1 MPLQHEPRYRTTGKG
16 PLQMNNFFQTDAN
29 MMDLDDATELIVEEE
44 KPEQGLELHVGSNVF
59 RTTNGVIKLQG
70 KEQIVLEVQAD
81 PPALLLT
88 MDFYDEQGQR
98 IGHLRRNTLSAAG
111 SSRFAVSMNAT
122 ADATLDDPLTV
133 TVSERATGNTV
144 IEVYLFQRRKIRV
157 TCGSFHTHK
166 GELVS
171 ISPHY
176 CRVGTGLTMF
186 GDVVESRGGTA
197 VIG

>member
-1 MPLQHEPRYRTTGKG
+1 
-16 PLQMNNFFQTDAN
+16 MNNPFQTDTDT
-29 MMDLDDATELIVEEE
+29 MHLDGSTDMIVEEA

-70 KEQIVLEVQAD
+70 KEQIVLEVQPH

-98 IGHLRRNTLSAAG
+98 IGHLRRNQLSAAG
-111 SSRFAVSMNAT
+111 SSRFAVSVTT
-122 ADATLDDPLTV
+122 APDATIEDPLTV
-133 TVSERATGNTV
+133 TVSDRSTGNTV
-144 IEVYLFQRRKIRV
+144 IEVYLFQRRKIRLSS
-157 TCGSFHTHK
+157 GNFHTHK

-176 CRVGTGLTMF
+176 CRIGTGLTRF
-186 GDVVESRGGTA
+186 GDVVESRGGIA

>member
-1 MPLQHEPRYRTTGKG
+1 
-16 PLQMNNFFQTDAN
+16 MNNSLETDSG
-29 MMDLDDATELIVEEE
+29 MIDLDEAVELVVGAE
-44 KPEQGLELHVGSNVF
+44 KPEQGVELHIGSNVF

-70 KEQIVLEVQAD
+70 KEQIVLEVRPD

-88 MDFYDEQGQR
+88 MDFYDEQGRR
-98 IGHLRRNTLSAAG
+98 IGHLRRNQLSAPG
-111 SSRFAVSMNAT
+111 SSRFALSMNT
-122 ADATLDDPLTV
+122 TTDPTLDDPHTV
-133 TVSERATGNTV
+133 TVSDRTTGDQV
-144 IEVYLFQRRKIRV
+144 IEVYLFQRRKVRV
-157 TCGSFHTHK
+157 TSGHFYTHQ

-176 CRVGTGLTMF
+176 CRIGTGLTMF

>member
-1 MPLQHEPRYRTTGKG
+1 
-16 PLQMNNFFQTDAN
+16 MNNLFQTDSD
-29 MMDLDDATELIVEEE
+29 MMDLDDAPELVVEEE
-44 KPEQGLELHVGSNVF
+44 KPEQGLELHIGSNVF

-70 KEQIVLEVQAD
+70 KEQIVLEVQPD
-81 PPALLLT
+81 PPTLLLT
-88 MDFYDEQGQR
+88 MDFYDEHGQR

-111 SSRFAVSMNAT
+111 SSRFVVSMNT
-122 ADATLDDPLTV
+122 TSDATLDDPFTV
-133 TVSERATGNTV
+133 TISDRATGSPV

-157 TCGSFHTHK
+157 TSGNFHTHK
-166 GELVS
+166 GDLVS

-176 CRVGTGLTMF
+176 CRLGTALTMF

>member
-1 MPLQHEPRYRTTGKG
+1 
-16 PLQMNNFFQTDAN
+16 MNNFFQTDAD
-29 MMDLDDATELIVEEE
+29 MMDLDDATGLIVEEE
-44 KPEQGLELHVGSNVF
+44 KPEQGLELHIGSNVF

-81 PPALLLT
+81 PPTLLLT
-88 MDFYDEQGQR
+88 MDFYDEHGQR

-111 SSRFAVSMNAT
+111 SNRFAVSKNT
-122 ADATLDDPLTV
+122 ASDATLDDPLAV

-144 IEVYLFQRRKIRV
+144 VEVYLFQRRKIRV
-157 TCGSFHTHK
+157 TGGSFYTHK

-176 CRVGTGLTMF
+176 CRIGAGLTIF
-186 GDVVESRGGTA
+186 GDVVECRGGTA
-197 VIG
+197 AIG